1 MEEVSLP
8 GLRSWIGF
16 KVLNVA
22 AVAAA
27 RSLQSCPTR
36 GGDLNCLSPVE
47 SQWDKTADTVNK
59 IGVLSLVGRGLEARS
74 QTKNDCSG
82 MGTWAQEMFPEDFNT
97 HVCMGTEMIPLNLM

>member
-27 RSLQSCPTR
+27 KSLQSCPTR

-74 QTKNDCSG
+74 QTK
-82 MGTWAQEMFPEDFNT
+82 MAVVAWARGPKRCFLRTSTPMY
-97 HVCMGTEMIPLNLM
+97 VCGQK